1 MLNVYFGDMP
11 EAIYN
16 PPVYFKTTYMDEW
29 ITDDFSR
36 EMIKDVD
43 KSIVLDSG
51 VIDSPVLGKI
61 PPVSL
66 SGGVKTLI
74 LMQNDDECIFNAS
87 ACGDNCAK
95 WILKIAEKKDLTINL
110 RHVMEFGDEPFTIKI
125 LNTGEVVHNMYDF
138 LRNAANY
145 V

>member
-1 MLNVYFGDMP
+1 M
-11 EAIYN
+11 AI
-16 PPVYFKTTYMDEW
+16 T
-29 ITDDFSR
+29 
-36 EMIKDVD
+36 
-43 KSIVLDSG
+43 
-51 VIDSPVLGKI
+51 
-61 PPVSL
+61 
-66 SGGVKTLI
+66 
-74 LMQNDDECIFNAS
+74 

>member
-1 MLNVYFGDMP
+1 
-11 EAIYN
+11 
-16 PPVYFKTTYMDEW
+16 
-29 ITDDFSR
+29 
-36 EMIKDVD
+36 MIKDVD

-87 ACGDNCAK
+87 ACGDNFATCDGI
-95 WILKIAEKKDLTINL
+95 W
-110 RHVMEFGDEPFTIKI
+110 
-125 LNTGEVVHNMYDF
+125 
-138 LRNAANY
+138 
-145 V
+145 